1 MDHNKKYSAAHNRL
15 QSILNKYR
23 PEMDDPDGEKFTSS
37 LMEKL
42 DKVSVQKERPAE
54 KVIFKPAFSI
64 AALVLILIG
73 AALFFF
79 QQQDPEEI
87 FAETE
92 VVPESVYS
100 AKIDE
105 PVGIVLEYE
114 SEIDVEYVEVSFQL
128 ERGVRFH
135 SDNET
140 VREMDQF
147 VWKGSLSKG
156 RNEIPFLVNI
166 IEKGKWEITT
176 TARFD
181 GFVHKHRISLDATGD
196 KAIVKIFRYEPEKTG
211 T

>member
-1 MDHNKKYSAAHNRL
+1 MDRNKKYSAAHNRL
-15 QSILNKYR
+15 QSILNQYS

-42 DKVSVQKERPAE
+42 DKVSIEKEIPAE
-54 KVIFKPAFSI
+54 KVVFKPAFSI
-64 AALVLILIG
+64 AALILILIG

-87 FAETE
+87 FAEKE

-114 SEIDVEYVEVSFQL
+114 SDIDVEYVEVCFHL

-135 SDNET
+135 SDNEEIS
-140 VREMDQF
+140 EMDKF

-156 RNEIPFLVNI
+156 MNEIPFVVNI
-166 IEKGKWEITT
+166 IEKGNWEITT

-181 GFVHKHRISLDATGD
+181 GFVHRHTISFDATGD
-196 KAIVKIFRYEPEKTG
+196 RAIVKILRHKPEKIG